1 MNKQI
6 LRLLIESFTNRKSP
20 EYSEFRNKITTECGI
35 SYSTLNNYTSPGS
48 KCKIPKLVGEKIIEI
63 VKRDYPEKAE
73 LLNQFMEV
81 A

>member
-6 LRLLIESFTNRKSP
+6 LRLLLSSFTNRKSA
-20 EYSEFRNKITTECGI
+20 EYSDFRNKIITECGI
-35 SYSTLNNYTSPGS
+35 SYSTLGNYTSPGA

-63 VKRDYPEKAE
+63 VKRDYPDKAE
-73 LLNQFMEV
+73 LLQQFEEV